1 MAKALEAVTNSLTPD
16 SAQMSVIR
24 QDLKTLQKDARELK
38 DDALEIGTEQARK
51 ASAYAREQLQEAKK
65 QASVSFEKTEA
76 FVKENPGQSVAI
88 AFLAGA
94 LASLIL
100 GRR

>member
-1 MAKALEAVTNSLTPD
+1 MAKPLENVANSLTPD
-16 SAQMSVIR
+16 SAQLSVLR
-24 QDLKTLQKDARELK
+24 QDLNTLAKDAKDFK
-38 DDALEIGTEQARK
+38 DDAVQIGSEQARK
-51 ASAYAREQLQEAKK
+51 AAAAAREQLQEAKQ
-65 QASVSFEKTEA
+65 QASATFEKSEA
-76 FVKENPGQSVAI
+76 FVRENPGQSVAI

>member
-1 MAKALEAVTNSLTPD
+1 MAKNLESVANSLTPD
-16 SAQMSVIR
+16 AAQLSVLR
-24 QDLKTLQKDARELK
+24 QDLNALKKDAKDLK
-38 DDALEIGTEQARK
+38 NDAITIGSEQAQK
-51 ASAYAREQLQEAKK
+51 ASAYAREQLQEAKSH
-65 QASVSFEKTEA
+65 ASATYEKTEA
-76 FVKENPGQSVAI
+76 FVKQNPGQSVAI